1 MSRRLTIQVAWYA
14 FFASGTSFLWQVLL
28 PLPVGTYDPPPTPPS
43 PSAPPSTSFLLRQV
57 VRSDSLD
64 YAQLRTGLREE
75 GQYLQFWMLTQRFI
89 GIFGNAIPFA
99 LLGQVGYVPNTSGD
113 APQNEDVGRVIGL
126 LVNVM
131 QVLLPPPFGC
141 LCPSL

>member
-1 MSRRLTIQVAWYA
+1 LTIQVAWYA
-14 FFASGTSFLWQVLL
+14 FFASGTSFLW
-28 PLPVGTYDPPPTPPS
+28 
-43 PSAPPSTSFLLRQV
+43 QV

-89 GIFGNAIPFA
+89 GIFGSAIPFA
-99 LLGQVGYVPNTSGD
+99 LLGQAGYVPNTSGD

-131 QVLLPPPFGC
+131 QAVVSLLGLAMAFFLYPMREKQCVPHRQHVRLGGAIMATTG
-141 LCPSL
+141 